1 MFGPPQM
8 HEIFCPL
15 RNGSAGLP
23 PVAQILNKA
32 GIANRQS
39 PEFCQD
45 MSVSR
50 KNISIF
56 RNNGTGNLLLAPGRS
71 IQRLVE

>member
-39 PEFCQD
+39 PELCPGH
-45 MSVSR
+45 VSFTQ
-50 KNISIF
+50 KYF
-56 RNNGTGNLLLAPGRS
+56 DFP
-71 IQRLVE
+71 Q